1 MTLLEKVIGSKDVG
15 GTFDFITKAVI
26 DFFKENEVQ
35 EWKDFYYGTEVDCAD
50 SFDGYVEDG
59 ASKVV
64 LIPDNVSYVIK
75 IPFYGEC
82 GWDEGEVY
90 PYMGAVSPL
99 IETDEPNNYCAL
111 ESAIYLEAMDWG
123 IEKFFVPTVYIGD
136 VFGVP
141 IYVQTRIKNVRHM
154 TDKENTFKYAS
165 IKGSDEFDSDVGAQ
179 LVEFYSLEEVETLLR
194 FLKSYH
200 INDVDNFRNGGYDP
214 SYKRHVFWD
223 YAGFN
228 N

>member
-1 MTLLEKVIGSKDVG
+1 MTLLEEVLGSENI
-15 GTFDFITKAVI
+15 TSTLDFITKTVI

-35 EWKDFYYGTEVDCAD
+35 EWKDFYYGPKIDRAD
-50 SFDGYVEDG
+50 SFNGQVKNG

-64 LIPDNVSYVIK
+64 LIPDNTSYVIK
-75 IPFYGEC
+75 IPFYGIS
-82 GWDEGEVY
+82 GYDEEVC

-99 IETDEPNNYCAL
+99 IETEEPNDYCAL

-123 IEKFFVPTVYIGD
+123 LENFFVPTVYVGD

-141 IYVQTRIKNVRHM
+141 IYVQTRIKNIRHM

-165 IKGSDEFDSDVGAQ
+165 IKGSEEFDSDVGAQ

-194 FLKSYH
+194 FLKSYR